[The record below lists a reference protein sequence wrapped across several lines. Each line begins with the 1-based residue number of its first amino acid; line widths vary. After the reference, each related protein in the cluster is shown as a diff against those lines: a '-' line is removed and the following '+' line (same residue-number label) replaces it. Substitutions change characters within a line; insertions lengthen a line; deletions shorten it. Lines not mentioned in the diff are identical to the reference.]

1 LFRYMTEPEIQRFP
15 FFDLVPLLY
24 SRDHSSPQSL
34 PEQHETVGRWG
45 KGPSPGIPAS
55 RFHRAKDQPLL
66 KPESLFS
73 HNGLSVYTLVLISAI
88 PHGVAV

>member
-1 LFRYMTEPEIQRFP
+1 MLR
-15 FFDLVPLLY
+15 FFDLVPLLS

-45 KGPSPGIPAS
+45 KGPSACIPAS
-55 RFHRAKDQPLL
+55 HFHQPKDHPLL
-66 KPESLFS
+66 KPESLFR
-73 HNGLSVYTLVLISAI
+73 HNRFEVYTTALIFTI